1 MKQSTA
7 STSSLRRRIAVAVA
21 GAGAASILMTGGVAQ
36 AAPAHP
42 GPAKAAPA
50 PHTKVPGTS
59 CTLAQVEKAL
69 AKEDPALWKK
79 ISANPKHKKRFE
91 SIIVM
96 TPQQRQAKRAQWR
109 KSHPLESGARQ
120 FLKDHNIKPRGK
132 GHQRKGNKQD
142 RAKHKQEI
150 QALRAKVKATCG
162 QY

>member
-7 STSSLRRRIAVAVA
+7 STSSLRRRIAIAVA
-21 GAGAASILMTGGVAQ
+21 GAGAASVLMTGGMAQ

-42 GPAKAAPA
+42 GPAKVAPA

-79 ISANPKHKKRFE
+79 ISANPKRKKLFE
-91 SIIVM
+91 SMIVK
-96 TPQQRQAKRAQWR
+96 TPEQRKELRAQW
-109 KSHPLESGARQ
+109 KKKHPHA
-120 FLKDHNIKPRGK
+120 K
-132 GHQRKGNKQD
+132 GHHRMNKQN
-142 RAKHKQEI
+142 RAQHKKEF